1 MMQKKYKN
9 YFAFNY
15 VTQWKKPYNG
25 SLTHSDLPENN
36 KKTSLSHK
44 MSDKQDLMKHL
55 NYAESIRDRIERE
68 DDYALAVRFAETPE
82 EIAHFE
88 ECAKKQAK
96 ELKAVEDKIASLKQS
111 LAELSETETSKT
123 EKK

>member
-1 MMQKKYKN
+1 MLRVYATGLN
-9 YFAFNY
+9 
-15 VTQWKKPYNG
+15 V
-25 SLTHSDLPENN
+25 
-36 KKTSLSHK
+36 K
-44 MSDKQDLMKHL
+44 MTTL
-55 NYAESIRDRIERE
+55 
-68 DDYALAVRFAETPE
+68 LAVRFAETPE